1 MADRDRL
8 PAATV
13 RAAAALVR
21 TLEELDVLVA
31 LVREP
36 GRGWTREE
44 MAERLRA
51 PLDEVLPGLDR
62 MVELGIAARDAA
74 EPARFRFEP
83 VDAER
88 AAQAAE
94 LASAYGARRI
104 ELVNHVASHALDRVL
119 RAAGA
124 ARPRRPS

>member
-13 RAAAALVR
+13 RAVAALVR
-21 TLEELDVLVA
+21 SLEELDVLVT

-36 GRGWTREE
+36 RRSWTGAE
-44 MAERLRA
+44 MADRLRA
-51 PLDEVLPGLDR
+51 SLDEVIPELER
-62 MVELGIAARDAA
+62 MVELGVAARDPG

-83 VDAER
+83 ADAER

-94 LASAYGARRI
+94 LAAAYGARRI

-124 ARPRRPS
+124 SRARRPS

>member
-13 RAAAALVR
+13 RAVAALVR
-21 TLEELDVLVA
+21 SLEELDVLVT

-36 GRGWTREE
+36 RRSWTGAE
-44 MAERLRA
+44 MADRLRA
-51 PLDEVLPGLDR
+51 SLDEVIPELER
-62 MVELGIAARDAA
+62 MVELGVAARDPG
-74 EPARFRFEP
+74 EPARFRFGP

-94 LASAYGARRI
+94 LAAAYGARRI

-124 ARPRRPS
+124 SRARRPS

>member
-1 MADRDRL
+1 MADRNRL

-36 GRGWTREE
+36 GRSWTREE
-44 MAERLRA
+44 MAERLRV
-51 PLDEVLPGLDR
+51 PLDQVLPELDR
-62 MVELGIAARDAA
+62 MVELGVAARDPA
-74 EPARFRFEP
+74 EPPRFRFEP
-83 VDAER
+83 ADAER

-94 LASAYGARRI
+94 LALAYGARRI

-124 ARPRRPS
+124 RSRRPS